1 MLKRKITQQLINWK
15 TSSEKAMLI
24 TGARQIGKSYAIREF
39 AKQEYQT
46 YVEINLYDNKAAA
59 KALLTASSMD
69 DFLSRLSLFAQTD
82 MIPGNTLIF
91 IDEMQEAPDIMTMVK
106 FLVQDGRFD
115 YIFSGSMLG
124 TEFKGV
130 RSYPVG
136 YVTERTM
143 RLWILKSFVGRSA
156 YVKQHWKPYVNA
168 AKTKAPLM
176 KPCMMR

>member
-1 MLKRKITQQLINWK
+1 
-15 TSSEKAMLI
+15 
-24 TGARQIGKSYAIREF
+24 
-39 AKQEYQT
+39 
-46 YVEINLYDNKAAA
+46 
-59 KALLTASSMD
+59 
-69 DFLSRLSLFAQTD
+69 

-91 IDEMQEAPDIMTMVK
+91 IDEVQEAPDIMTMVK

-136 YVTERTM
+136 YVTKRTM
-143 RLWILKSFVGRSA
+143 RPMDFEEFCWAIGIREATL
-156 YVKQHWKPYVNA
+156 KPYVNV

>member
-1 MLKRKITQQLINWK
+1 MLKRKITQQLIDWK
-15 TSSEKAMLI
+15 TSSEKAMLV

-39 AKQEYQT
+39 SKQEYQT
-46 YVEINLYDNKAAA
+46 YVEINLYDNKAAT

-91 IDEMQEAPDIMTMVK
+91 IDEVQEAPDIMTMVK

-136 YVTERTM
+136 YVTKRTM
-143 RLWILKSFVGRSA
+143 RPMDFEEFVGRSA
-156 YVKQHWKPYVNA
+156 YVKQHWKPYVNV

>member
-1 MLKRKITQQLINWK
+1 MLKRKITQQLIDWK

-46 YVEINLYDNKAAA
+46 YVEINLYDNKAAT

-91 IDEMQEAPDIMTMVK
+91 IDE
-106 FLVQDGRFD
+106 VQSVSPRSSSTRCWATSSTTPTP
-115 YIFSGSMLG
+115 SGDA
-124 TEFKGV
+124 
-130 RSYPVG
+130 
-136 YVTERTM
+136 
-143 RLWILKSFVGRSA
+143 SA
-156 YVKQHWKPYVNA
+156 HGSSSA
-168 AKTKAPLM
+168 A
-176 KPCMMR
+176 

>member
-1 MLKRKITQQLINWK
+1 MLKRKITQQLIDWK
-15 TSSEKAMLI
+15 TSSEKAMLV

-46 YVEINLYDNKAAA
+46 YVEINLYDNKAAT

-91 IDEMQEAPDIMTMVK
+91 IDEVQEAPDIMTMVK

-130 RSYPVG
+130 HIR
-136 YVTERTM
+136 
-143 RLWILKSFVGRSA
+143 
-156 YVKQHWKPYVNA
+156 
-168 AKTKAPLM
+168 
-176 KPCMMR
+176 